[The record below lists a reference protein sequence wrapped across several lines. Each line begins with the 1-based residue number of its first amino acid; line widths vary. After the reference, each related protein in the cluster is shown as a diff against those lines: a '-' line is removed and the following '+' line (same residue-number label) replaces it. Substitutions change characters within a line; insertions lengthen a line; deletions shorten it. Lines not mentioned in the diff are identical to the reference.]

1 MGGDVVVFLVSLLN
15 LDFHRDTSLFLSVS
29 RAEVTHSLIFQIM
42 VDTYNRYYHIIY
54 SYIAENI

>member
-42 VDTYNRYYHIIY
+42 VDSYNRYYHVIY
-54 SYIAENI
+54 S